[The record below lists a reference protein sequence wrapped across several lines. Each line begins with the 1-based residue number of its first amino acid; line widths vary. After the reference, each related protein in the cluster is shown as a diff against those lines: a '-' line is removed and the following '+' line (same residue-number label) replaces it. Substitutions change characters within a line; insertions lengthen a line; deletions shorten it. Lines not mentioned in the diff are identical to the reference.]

1 MVIICQPTKKELILL
16 LFSSGGGESQIK
28 MNISSSIYL
37 LTIKIIQT
45 TKRSQCIFHTNKY
58 SIIMSYDQP
67 NTCDQRPISS

>member
-1 MVIICQPTKKELILL
+1 MSAYLKRTNT
-16 LFSSGGGESQIK
+16 SSFFFGGGGESQIK

-45 TKRSQCIFHTNKY
+45 TKRSQCIFHTKKY